1 MKILLRSL
9 VCITLSLGGIT
20 FVQEAYAAGMS
31 THAFMADFGRKALP
45 EGPLKALLTA
55 HRASL
60 ISGAIHPDGGYGSG
74 AAFPEDRGMAEA
86 AHWGDFTEAFLS
98 YLRKDKD
105 GGRCAKEA
113 RDYQASY
120 LVDNPLAVINPLGL
134 SQDCGR
140 LIAFMFG
147 NAAHGLTDESWDS
160 LFEPQVRARGEDPN
174 PISLL
179 GSKAVFKPFTP
190 KEALIPIIG
199 EAGYKQLS
207 DLFGMTPLNAIEYA
221 GDIVGIAEHNLWAEI
236 PALELPPSAD
246 LVKVY
251 RGNRFVGNSVGEA
264 AIQRAHLV
272 ARSAVAAERTGA
284 AAEII
289 RIRNTMPWLHGNYF
303 AGPGGVVDSGY
314 MVAGMYE
321 QWWQMLIT
329 KADNDIFSPQVAG
342 VYPKNGAR
350 NLPTNIQQDNF
361 RIYAVMGR
369 NVQPSS
375 VNTQTVKMFNE
386 KGKPVAGKPSVGIYD
401 REHTHLIRF
410 EPETNLLPGH
420 TYTVVISTG
429 VKDKQGRALK
439 KAYIWRFETQSAQSP
454 GM

>member
-1 MKILLRSL
+1 MKQLLKRLVPISL
-9 VCITLSLGGIT
+9 LLLGAL
-20 FVQEAYAAGMS
+20 QQQPALAAGMS

-60 ISGAIHPDGGYGSG
+60 VSGAIHPDGGYGSG
-74 AAFPEDRGMAEA
+74 IAFPADRGMAEA
-86 AHWGDFTEAFLS
+86 AHWGDFTEAFMN
-98 YLRKDKD
+98 YLRTEKD
-105 GGRCAKEA
+105 GGRCAREA
-113 RDYQASY
+113 RDFQASY
-120 LVDNPLAVINPLGL
+120 LIDNPSAVINPQGL

-174 PISLL
+174 PAAVL

-190 KEALIPIIG
+190 KETLVQIIG
-199 EAGYKQLS
+199 EGGYKQLV

-284 AAEII
+284 AAEIV

-321 QWWQMLIT
+321 QWWQMLVAQ
-329 KADNDIFSPQVAG
+329 ADGDIFAPQVAG
-342 VYPKNGAR
+342 VYPKNGSR
-350 NLPTNIQQDNF
+350 NLPIQIKQDNF

-375 VNTQTVKMFNE
+375 VNSQTVKMHDE
-386 KGKPVAGKPSVGIYD
+386 KGRPVSGKPSVGIYD
-401 REHTHLIRF
+401 KEHTHLIRF
-410 EPETNLLPGH
+410 EPDADLLPNH
-420 TYTVVISTG
+420 TYTMVIGTG

-439 KAYIWRFETQSAQSP
+439 KSYVWRFETQSKP
-454 GM
+454 

>member
-1 MKILLRSL
+1 MTAWLKL
-9 VCITLSLGGIT
+9 TLACTLTVASAFHGLP
-20 FVQEAYAAGMS
+20 AHAAGMS

-60 ISGAIHPDGGYGSG
+60 VSGAIHPDGGYGSG
-74 AAFPEDRGMAEA
+74 SAFPADRGMAEA
-86 AHWGDFTEAFLS
+86 AHWGDFTEAFMN
-98 YLRKDKD
+98 YLRTEKD

-113 RDYQASY
+113 RDYQSTY
-120 LVDNPLAVINPLGL
+120 LADNPSAVINPLGL

-160 LFEPQVRARGEDPN
+160 LFEPQVRVRGEDPN
-174 PISLL
+174 PASLL

-190 KEALIPIIG
+190 KEVLMPIIG
-199 EAGYKQLS
+199 EAGFKQLS

-284 AAEII
+284 AAEIV

-321 QWWQMLIT
+321 QWWQMLT
-329 KADNDIFSPQVAG
+329 AQADSDIFSPQIAG

-350 NLPTNIQQDNF
+350 NLPFNVKQDNF

-369 NVQPSS
+369 NVQPAS
-375 VNTQTVKMFNE
+375 V
-386 KGKPVAGKPSVGIYD
+386 
-401 REHTHLIRF
+401 
-410 EPETNLLPGH
+410 
-420 TYTVVISTG
+420 
-429 VKDKQGRALK
+429 
-439 KAYIWRFETQSAQSP
+439 
-454 GM
+454 

>member
-1 MKILLRSL
+1 MKHLLNTFTVTAAL
-9 VCITLSLGGIT
+9 LGLGLPYQT
-20 FVQEAYAAGMS
+20 AHGAGMS

-55 HRASL
+55 HKASL
-60 ISGAIHPDGGYGSG
+60 VSGAIHPDGGYGSG
-74 AAFPEDRGMAEA
+74 AAFPADRNMAEA
-86 AHWGDFTEAFLS
+86 AHWGDFTEAFMN

-105 GGRCAKEA
+105 GGRCAREA
-113 RDYQASY
+113 REYQSNFPF
-120 LVDNPLAVINPLGL
+120 DNPTALVNPLGL

-174 PISLL
+174 PVSLL
-179 GSKAVFKPFTP
+179 GSKSIFKPFTP
-190 KEALIPIIG
+190 KETLVPLIG
-199 EAGYKQLS
+199 ESGFKQLS

-284 AAEII
+284 AAEIV
-289 RIRNTMPWLHGNYF
+289 RIRNTMPWLYGNYF
-303 AGPGGVVDSGY
+303 AGSGGVVDSGY

-321 QWWQMLIT
+321 QWWQMLVT
-329 KADNDIFSPQVAG
+329 QNDSDIFSPQVAG

-350 NLPTNIQQDNF
+350 NLPVQIKQDNF

-369 NVQPSS
+369 NVQPAS
-375 VNTQTVKMFNE
+375 VNAQTVKMFDE
-386 KGKPVAGKPSVGIYD
+386 KGRPVTGKPSVGIYD
-401 REHTHLIRF
+401 KEHTHLIRF
-410 EPETNLLPGH
+410 EPDADLLPNH
-420 TYTVVISTG
+420 TYTMILTTG

-439 KAYIWRFETQSAQSP
+439 KSYIWRFETHATKN
-454 GM
+454 

>member
-1 MKILLRSL
+1 MKPILGF
-9 VCITLSLGGIT
+9 CISATAVILG
-20 FVQEAYAAGMS
+20 VLYCPASNAAGMS

-45 EGPLKALLTA
+45 EGPLKALLSA

-60 ISGAIHPDGGYGSG
+60 ISGALHPDGGYGSG
-74 AAFPEDRGMAEA
+74 SAFPNDRNMAEA
-86 AHWGDFTEAFLS
+86 AHWGDFTEAFIN

-113 RDYQASY
+113 REYQSNFPI
-120 LVDNPLAVINPLGL
+120 DNPTAVINPLGL

-174 PISLL
+174 PAKVL
-179 GSKAVFKPFTP
+179 GSKQIFKPFTP
-190 KEALIPIIG
+190 QDALIPVIG
-199 EAGYKQLS
+199 EAGFKQLS

-251 RGNRFVGNSVGEA
+251 KGNRFVGNSVDET
-264 AIQRAHLV
+264 AIQRAHAV
-272 ARSAVAAERTGA
+272 ARSAVTAERTGA
-284 AAEII
+284 AAEVV
-289 RIRNTMPWLHGNYF
+289 RIRNTMPWLYGNYF

-314 MVAGMYE
+314 MVTGMYE
-321 QWWQMLIT
+321 QWWQMLT
-329 KADNDIFSPQVAG
+329 SQSEMDISAPQVAG

-350 NLPTNIQQDNF
+350 NLPTNIKQDNF
-361 RIYAVMGR
+361 RIYAIMGR
-369 NVQPSS
+369 DVRPSS
-375 VNTQTVKMFNE
+375 VNIQTVKMYDE
-386 KGKPVAGKPSVGIYD
+386 QGKQVPGKPSVGIYD
-401 REHTHLIRF
+401 KEHTHLIRF
-410 EPETNLLPGH
+410 QPDSDLNKGH
-420 TYTVVISTG
+420 TYTMVIGTG
-429 VKDKQGRALK
+429 VQDNQGRALK
-439 KAYIWRFETQSAQSP
+439 KAYVWRFETQGKQ
-454 GM
+454 

>member
-1 MKILLRSL
+1 MKFLLRSL
-9 VCITLSLGGIT
+9 IFTTLLASSVA
-20 FVQEAYAAGMS
+20 FYQDAQAAGMT

-45 EGPLKALLTA
+45 EGPLKALLTE

-60 ISGAIHPDGGYGSG
+60 VSGAINPDGGYGSG
-74 AAFPEDRGMAEA
+74 VAFPEDRNMAEA
-86 AHWGDFTEAFLS
+86 AHWGDFTEAFMT
-98 YLRKDKD
+98 YLRKNKD
-105 GGRCAKEA
+105 GGRCAREA
-113 RDYQASY
+113 RDYQSSFPI
-120 LVDNPLAVINPLGL
+120 DNPTAIINPRGL

-174 PISLL
+174 PVSLL
-179 GSKAVFKPFTP
+179 GS
-190 KEALIPIIG
+190 EALIPIIG
-199 EAGYKQLS
+199 EAGFKQLS

-246 LVKVY
+246 LVEVY
-251 RGNRFVGNSVGEA
+251 KGNRFVGNSVGEA

-289 RIRNTMPWLHGNYF
+289 RIRITMPWLRGNYF

-314 MVAGMYE
+314 MVTGMYE
-321 QWWQMLIT
+321 QWWQMLVAQ
-329 KADNDIFSPQVAG
+329 ADGHIFSPQIAG

-350 NLPTNIQQDNF
+350 NLPTQIKQDNF

-369 NVQPSS
+369 NVQPAS

-410 EPETNLLPGH
+410 EPDTDLIPGH
-420 TYTVVISTG
+420 TYTMLISTG

-439 KAYIWRFETQSAQSP
+439 KAYVWRFETQALQQAAR
-454 GM
+454 